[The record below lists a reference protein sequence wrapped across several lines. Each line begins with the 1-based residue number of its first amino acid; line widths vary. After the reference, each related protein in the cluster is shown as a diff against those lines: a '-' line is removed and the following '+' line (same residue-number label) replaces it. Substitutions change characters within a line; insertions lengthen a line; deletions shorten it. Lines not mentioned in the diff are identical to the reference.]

1 MSHKTVIVLLTAAA
15 LTGGLTADA
24 FARGGGG
31 GGGGHGGG
39 FGGGGHM
46 GGRFG
51 GFAGHRFAISH
62 GFVRPFRRN
71 FAFRRGRRTF
81 ATGGLWPYYGYD
93 YFPTDA
99 YGDINGTTY
108 PETVGFVPEPP
119 PAPVCHRSEE
129 TFTVPSEGGG
139 TRQIKIIN
147 CP

>member
-1 MSHKTVIVLLTAAA
+1 MPWKYVVVAAA
-15 LTGGLTADA
+15 LVLGATNITTHAMAFGRGMSGGAH
-24 FARGGGG
+24 FA
-31 GGGGHGGG
+31 
-39 FGGGGHM
+39 
-46 GGRFG
+46 GR

-71 FAFRRGRRTF
+71 FAFRKGFAFRRTF

-108 PETVGFVPEPP
+108 PETVGFAPGPP